1 MFVLCENICRHKE
14 IFLIIVCDTIKIF
27 QYYIVTDKLIE
38 YDRRSMEVPIHPTAI
53 ISPQAKIDPSNEIGP
68 YVIVEGEVTI
78 GANNKIFPHVYIG
91 PYTEIGSNNEIHTG
105 AVLGDTPQDLAF
117 DPATVSYLKIGD
129 NNVIREFA
137 SIHRGTA
144 PKSET
149 IIGNNCFIMGYSHI
163 GHNCQ
168 IDDDVKIANMAAL
181 SGYVQV
187 GKGTFV
193 SGYSLIHQF
202 VRIGK
207 LCMIAGGTRL
217 GMDLPHFM
225 MAQGESAV
233 IGVNRIGMKR
243 AGYSS
248 DEITNVRS
256 AYRLLW
262 RSGMLFRKALEKLE
276 SENQS
281 DVVAEV
287 IEFIKSPSRRGIAGP
302 PDKNEDKTKE

>member
-1 MFVLCENICRHKE
+1 VA
-14 IFLIIVCDTIKIF
+14 V
-27 QYYIVTDKLIE
+27 
-38 YDRRSMEVPIHPTAI
+38 HPSAI
-53 ISPQAKIDPSNEIGP
+53 ISPEAKIDPSNEIGP
-68 YVIVEGEVTI
+68 YVIIEGQVTI

-91 PYTEIGSNNEIHTG
+91 PYTTIGSNNEIHTG

-117 DPATVSYLKIGD
+117 DASTVSYLKIGD

-144 PKSET
+144 EESET

-163 GHNCQ
+163 GHNCLVE
-168 IDDDVKIANMAAL
+168 DDVKIANMTAL
-181 SGYVQV
+181 SGYVSV
-187 GKGTFV
+187 GRGTFV

-202 VRIGK
+202 VRIGR

-225 MAQGESAV
+225 MARGESAV
-233 IGVNRIGMKR
+233 IGINRIGMKR

-248 DEITNVRS
+248 DDITDVRS

-276 SENQS
+276 SENKS
-281 DVVAEV
+281 AVVSEI
-287 IEFIKSPSRRGIAGP
+287 IEFIKAPSKRGIAGP
-302 PDKNEDKTKE
+302 PNKDEE